1 MDTAVST
8 LLGVN
13 KPEVAILIPCCNEVA
28 TIAKVVGDFARALP
42 DALIYVYDNNS
53 TDATAA
59 EARKAGAIVRHE
71 AQPGKGNVVRRMF
84 ADVDA
89 DVFVLVDGDDTYD
102 ASAAPGLIQ
111 RLLSG
116 CFDMVN
122 AARIATSE
130 EAYRPGHRWGNAFLT
145 SVVACTF
152 GKRISDM
159 LSGYR
164 VFSRRFVK
172 SFPLLSSGFEVE
184 TELTVHALQL
194 RLPIAEVAVRYRE
207 RPEGSTSK
215 LRTYRD
221 GMRILRMIVRLIK
234 EEKPLPF
241 FTFFFFV
248 LATTSVVLEIP
259 VILTFIETAQVPRLP
274 TAVLGTGMMLL
285 AFLSLTCGLILDTV
299 TRGRIEAKRLEY
311 LRTPLLAGMSRLR
324 SSGTEDVRR
333 LR

>member
-1 MDTAVST
+1 MDSAVNM
-8 LLGVN
+8 LPGFN
-13 KPEVAILIPCCNEVA
+13 KPEVAVLIPCYNEAA

-59 EARKAGAIVRHE
+59 EASRAGAIVRHE

-102 ASAAPGLIQ
+102 ASAAPALVQ

-122 AARIATSE
+122 AARIASSE
-130 EAYRPGHRWGNAFLT
+130 QAYRPGHQWGNAFLT
-145 SVVACTF
+145 GVVTCTF

-164 VFSRRFVK
+164 VLSRRFVK

-184 TELTVHALQL
+184 TELTVHALEL
-194 RLPIAEVAVRYRE
+194 RLPIAEIAVRYRE
-207 RPEGSTSK
+207 RPQGSTSK
-215 LRTYRD
+215 LRTYHD
-221 GMRILRMIVRLIK
+221 GLRILRMIVRLIK

-241 FTFFFFV
+241 FAFFFCV
-248 LATTSVVLEIP
+248 LATAAVIIEVP
-259 VILTFIETAQVPRLP
+259 VILTFLETGLVPRVP

-299 TRGRIEAKRLEY
+299 TRGRVELKRLEY
-311 LRTPLLAGMSRLR
+311 LRTPLFTPLSRYR
-324 SSGTEDVRR
+324 PSGAADVRIWR
-333 LR
+333 